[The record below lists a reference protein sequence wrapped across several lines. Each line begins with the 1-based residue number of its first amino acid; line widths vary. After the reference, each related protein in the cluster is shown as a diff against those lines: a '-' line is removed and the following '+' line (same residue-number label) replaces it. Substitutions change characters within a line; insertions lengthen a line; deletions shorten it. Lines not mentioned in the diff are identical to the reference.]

1 MTRPGLSPLTIK
13 AAVRN
18 HSLLLALGLPALLAV
33 LQQQLLLR
41 QPPRLEMLRPA
52 PASSGPAALQA
63 RFSRPLLTA
72 SLEQESTLEPPLR
85 HRWLGSGSSLL
96 LNLREGERITSP
108 LELQL
113 AGRDPRGLALRPS
126 RWRWDPRPRI
136 VAVALVNGGEQL
148 QLRDHNGRWRA
159 ISPIWAAIPVVLP
172 LGDGSGVAA
181 GERLSNGQLR
191 LWRIPIRQHNL
202 AAAGQRQPALQV
214 DPPQPLRLDPVLFA
228 HLSSNRR
235 GDLLVQS
242 GGLDPGSGTTVL
254 ETAAGDRQALSWQA
268 SGPMLLPPE
277 GGAVLVPDLEGLH
290 LQTLP
295 PLPPRR
301 QTLPGSRDLSSFC
314 PQAGRAL
321 LVRHW
326 PDYRRSLELVE
337 PGQPP
342 RQLWLGQESLL
353 ASACSR
359 GGQRVWALLLD
370 GIRRPQLSV
379 VAFDNQG
386 RQLGRRR
393 LTGWQAEPGTGL
405 HWDPSTGQLL
415 AVLRPQGDRHDR
427 IEPARAALIDG
438 TLRQVRILEPGI
450 TQALWLPAG

>member
-1 MTRPGLSPLTIK
+1 MSAGAR
-13 AAVRN
+13 RR
-18 HSLLLALGLPALLAV
+18 SLLLALGLPALLAV

-41 QPPRLEMLRPA
+41 QPPHLETLRPA

-63 RFSRPLLTA
+63 RFSRPMLAA
-72 SLEQESTLEPPLR
+72 SLEQGSRLEPPLA

-96 LNLREGERITSP
+96 LNLQEGERITSP
-108 LELQL
+108 MELQL

-136 VAVALVNGGEQL
+136 VAVALVGGGEQL
-148 QLRDHNGRWRA
+148 QLREHDGRWRA
-159 ISPIWAAIPVVLP
+159 ISPIWRAIPVVLP

-181 GERLSNGQLR
+181 GERLEDGQLR

-202 AAAGQRQPALQV
+202 EPSGQQPSPLQV
-214 DPPQPLRLDPVLFA
+214 EPPQPLRGDPVLFA

-242 GGLDPGSGTTVL
+242 GGFAAGSGSTVL
-254 ETAAGDRQALSWQA
+254 QAAGGGRQTLRWQA

-290 LQTLP
+290 LHTLP

-342 RQLWLGQESLL
+342 RQLWLGHESLL

-386 RQLGRRR
+386 RQLARRQ
-393 LTGWQAEPGTGL
+393 LTGWDAEPGTGL
-405 HWDPSTGQLL
+405 QWDPTTGQLL
-415 AVLRPQGDRHDR
+415 AVLRPQSNRKHQLM
-427 IEPARAALIDG
+427 PARAALIDAE
-438 TLRQVRILEPGI
+438 LRELRVLGPALS
-450 TQALWLPAG
+450 QAVWLPAG